1 MAKTIRTKVFSFS
14 ELSSEA
20 KEVALSENRD
30 INLYHGWWESVYYD
44 AAETAKLKITSFDID
59 RGAYC
64 EAKFLSDAHS
74 TADKIMSEHGEHCD
88 TYKAAAAFKVDY
100 DNLVEKYSD
109 GIDKDKVKE
118 GSEYDFDQDA
128 NDLEADFLKE
138 LCQCYL
144 KSLRN
149 EYEYLYSDEAIIN
162 ALEGNET
169 FFTKDGKIFNY

>member
-20 KEVALSENRD
+20 KEVALSKSRD
-30 INLYHGWWESVYYD
+30 INLYHGWWESVYYN

-74 TADKIMSEHGEHCD
+74 TADKIMSEHGESCD
-88 TYKAAAAFKVDY
+88 TYKAAKTFLSDY

-109 GIDKDKVKE
+109 GIDKDKE

-128 NDLEADFLKE
+128 DELESEFLKE
-138 LCQCYL
+138 LCECYL
-144 KSLRN
+144 KTLRN
-149 EYEYLYSDEAIIN
+149 EYEYLSSDEAIIN

-169 FFTKDGKIFNY
+169 LFTKDGKIFNY